1 MTILATTPA
10 RVAGAMMGSASTH
23 RPIPL
28 SRIITTEQRKMFD
41 TRSGFWLM
49 ASIGILALLAT
60 AAVIA
65 FSSDDGMTYSAFATA
80 IGFPMTVVLP
90 IISILSV
97 TSEWSQRSG
106 LTTFT
111 LVPQRGRVIAAKAI
125 ACVGV
130 AIATIPLAFAVGAL
144 GNIVGTTIAG
154 IEPVWDLTVTNMATI
169 VLANVLGLLVGFMLG
184 VLIRSSA
191 GAIVAYFVYSFLL
204 PTLSVLL
211 AGSQAWFR
219 DLQPWIDFKYAQG
232 TLIDGTATTQQW
244 QYLGVTSVIWL
255 LIPLSLGL
263 AIVVRAEVKSA
274 VPAGAGVLQRW
285 GVTKPGPGEPCSPT
299 VDGTLAY
306 SAYFHHAS
314 TSTSAECDEDTAPL
328 RELRWQQDDVI
339 PTKHQDLGR
348 PLRHRWLDAVRG
360 SGRGYTPWQLGHS

>member
-1 MTILATTPA
+1 MTILETTPA
-10 RVAGAMMGSASTH
+10 PCAGATTGGATTH

-28 SRIITTEQRKMFD
+28 SRIVTTELRKMFD

-49 ASIGILALLAT
+49 ASIGILALLAST
-60 AAVIA
+60 AVIA

-80 IGFPMTVVLP
+80 IGYPMTVVLP
-90 IISILSV
+90 IIAILSV

-111 LVPQRGRVIAAKAI
+111 LVPHRGRVIAAKAI
-125 ACVGV
+125 ACLGV
-130 AIATIPLAFAVGAL
+130 ALATILLAFAVGAF

-211 AGSQAWFR
+211 AASQAWFR
-219 DLQPWIDFKYAQG
+219 TLQPWIDFKYAQG
-232 TLIDGTATTQQW
+232 TLIDGTVTTQQW
-244 QYLGVTSVIWL
+244 EHLGATSAIWL
-255 LIPLSLGL
+255 LIPLSIGL
-263 AIVVRAEVKSA
+263 AIVVRAEVK
-274 VPAGAGVLQRW
+274 
-285 GVTKPGPGEPCSPT
+285 
-299 VDGTLAY
+299 
-306 SAYFHHAS
+306 
-314 TSTSAECDEDTAPL
+314 
-328 RELRWQQDDVI
+328 
-339 PTKHQDLGR
+339 
-348 PLRHRWLDAVRG
+348 
-360 SGRGYTPWQLGHS
+360 